1 MIIAVEGLDAS
12 GKNTQTRALEK
23 LLQPSQRISFPRY
36 DGPFG
41 QVIKKH
47 LMEKVALYERDPTKI
62 TEHWERSPD
71 DAAAFQA
78 LMTMDKYDAASE
90 IKALDRKGVHVI
102 LDRYWPSACCYGAD
116 DGLDFSSMIRINSFL
131 PQADLNILLD
141 ISVEEAT
148 RRRPEARDRYERDKE
163 KLKHIRDRYLHM
175 WDVMGM
181 AAAKQEYPP
190 RLGEI
195 KKAWVVLNGEKDAA
209 EITRQ
214 ILAAGCRRV
223 DSYRRSKMP

>member
-1 MIIAVEGLDAS
+1 
-12 GKNTQTRALEK
+12 
-23 LLQPSQRISFPRY
+23 
-36 DGPFG
+36 
-41 QVIKKH
+41 
-47 LMEKVALYERDPTKI
+47 MEKVALFERDPTKI

-90 IKALDRKGVHVI
+90 IQALDRKGIHVI

-116 DGLDFSSMIRINSFL
+116 DGLDFSSMIRINSRL
-131 PQADLNILLD
+131 PPADLNILLD

-175 WDVMGM
+175 WSVMGVGVD
-181 AAAKQEYPP
+181 KW
-190 RLGEI
+190 
-195 KKAWVVLNGEKDAA
+195 AWVVLNGEKDATD
-209 EITRQ
+209 ITRQ
-214 ILAAGCRRV
+214 ILVAGI
-223 DSYRRSKMP
+223 DAGYNLHITENPDG

>member
-23 LLQPSQRISFPRY
+23 LLHPSQRISFPRY

-47 LMEKVALYERDPTKI
+47 LMEQVALCEKSSHTYPEQEK
-62 TEHWERSPD
+62 WERSPD

-90 IKALDRKGVHVI
+90 IRALDRKGVHVI

-116 DGLDFSSMIRINSFL
+116 DGLDFSSMIRINSCL

-148 RRRPEARDRYERDKE
+148 RRRPEARDRYERDKK

-175 WDVMGM
+175 WEVMGVGIE
-181 AAAKQEYPP
+181 KTGSIP
-190 RLGEI
+190 
-195 KKAWVVLNGEKDAA
+195 WVVLNGEQDAA

-214 ILAAGCRRV
+214 ILAGI
-223 DSYRRSKMP
+223 DTILENPNG

>member
-1 MIIAVEGLDAS
+1 MILAIEGLDAC
-12 GKNTQTRALEK
+12 GKNTQTRVLER
-23 LLQPSQRISFPRY
+23 LLHPSQRISFPRY
-36 DGPFG
+36 DCPFG

-47 LMEKVALYERDPTKI
+47 LMEKVALFERDPTMI

-90 IKALDRKGVHVI
+90 IKALARKGIHVI

-116 DGLDFSSMIRINSFL
+116 DGLDFGSMIRINSCL
-131 PQADLNILLD
+131 PQANLNILLD

-148 RRRPEARDRYERDKE
+148 KRRPEARDRYERDKE
-163 KLKHIRDRYLHM
+163 KLRNIRDRYLHM
-175 WDVMGM
+175 WQVMGVGM
-181 AAAKQEYPP
+181 E
-190 RLGEI
+190 RRT
-195 KKAWVVLNGEKDAA
+195 WVVLNGEKSET

-214 ILAAGCRRV
+214 ILAAVKDAGYNLHITENL
-223 DSYRRSKMP
+223 DG

>member
-12 GKNTQTRALEK
+12 GKNTQTRTLEK
-23 LLQPSQRISFPRY
+23 LLHPSQRISFPRY
-36 DGPFG
+36 EGPFG

-47 LMEKVALYERDPTKI
+47 LMEKVALFERDSSAIPQ
-62 TEHWERSPD
+62 WERSPD

-90 IKALDRKGVHVI
+90 IKALDRKGIHVI

-116 DGLDFSSMIRINSFL
+116 DGLDFSSMIRINSCL
-131 PQADLNILLD
+131 PQANLNILLD

-163 KLKHIRDRYLHM
+163 KLKHIRGRYLHM
-175 WDVMGM
+175 WGVMGVG
-181 AAAKQEYPP
+181 AEK
-190 RLGEI
+190 R
-195 KKAWVVLNGEKDAA
+195 AWVVLNGEKDAI

-214 ILAAGCRRV
+214 ILAAGI
-223 DSYRRSKMP
+223 DAGYNLHGIF

>member
-1 MIIAVEGLDAS
+1 MIIAVEGLDAC
-12 GKNTQTRALEK
+12 GKNTQTRNLER
-23 LLQPSQRISFPRY
+23 LLHPSQRISFPRY

-47 LMEKVALYERDPTKI
+47 LMERVALFERDPTMI

-90 IKALDRKGVHVI
+90 IKALDRKGIYVI

-163 KLKHIRDRYLHM
+163 KLKHIRDKYLHM
-175 WDVMGM
+175 WEVKGV
-181 AAAKQEYPP
+181 
-190 RLGEI
+190 GGI
-195 KKAWVVLNGEKDAA
+195 KKTWVVLNAEKSET

-214 ILAAGCRRV
+214 ILAAGI
-223 DSYRRSKMP
+223 DAGHNLHIKENPDG

>member
-1 MIIAVEGLDAS
+1 MIIAVEGLDAC
-12 GKNTQTRALEK
+12 GKNTQTRTLER
-23 LLQPSQRISFPRY
+23 LLHPSQRISFPRY

-47 LMEKVALYERDPTKI
+47 LTERVALFEKEPSAIPD
-62 TEHWERSPD
+62 HWERSPD

-90 IKALDRKGVHVI
+90 IKALDRKGIHVI

-116 DGLDFSSMIRINSFL
+116 DGLDFSSMIRINSCL
-131 PQADLNILLD
+131 PKADLNILLD

-163 KLKHIRDRYLHM
+163 KLRHIRDRYLHM
-175 WDVMGM
+175 WEVMGVGM
-181 AAAKQEYPP
+181 EK
-190 RLGEI
+190 RS
-195 KKAWVVLNGEKDAA
+195 WVVLNGEKDEV

-214 ILAAGCRRV
+214 ILAAGI
-223 DSYRRSKMP
+223 DAGYNLHIAENLGG